1 MNNDES
7 QTPKPQTSLVPKKV
21 FDVMRPGKAPASPN
35 SRNVIMGHKPQ
46 VKEDMFIA
54 PSSGSRF
61 ASNPNDQRPLM
72 NPSDKVELSPIVSDQ
87 DAPVAEPAETEAVA
101 TPEKVAMSQV
111 VENPTSPETQEAPP
125 EQGPTAAPEQSLIDE
140 ANRLIADDNVVAQT
154 SAPALDHAVVSHH
167 KQGGKWWK
175 WLLLFVLVIIAA
187 LAVVN
192 FLVDA
197 EVVTIDVPHTN
208 LIK

>member
-7 QTPKPQTSLVPKKV
+7 QGPKPQISLTPKKV

-35 SRNVIMGHKPQ
+35 SRNVVVGHKPQ
-46 VKEDMFIA
+46 VKEDMFVTS
-54 PSSGSRF
+54 SSGARL
-61 ASNPNDQRPLM
+61 AGNPNDQRPLM
-72 NPSDKVELSPIVSDQ
+72 NPSDKVELSPIASDQ
-87 DAPVAEPAETEAVA
+87 DAPAAEAAETEAVA

-111 VENPTSPETQEAPP
+111 VENPTSPEAQEASS
-125 EQGPTAAPEQSLIDE
+125 EHGPAAAPEQSLIDE
-140 ANRLIADDNVVAQT
+140 ANKLIADDNVIAQT

-167 KQGGKWWK
+167 RQGGKWWR
-175 WLLLFVLVIIAA
+175 WLLLFVLVIVAA

-192 FLVDA
+192 FLIDA